1 MKKIDIWKTACA
13 EGEPGCFPQLASYLF
28 NSAFDRTAIM
38 KTVDTHLDK
47 LKDEFHSYFPNIEEM
62 STSLNWIRNPFMVQS
77 ASIPVRL
84 RESLADVST
93 DEGLKMKFSATTLT
107 QFWCEV
113 GREYPDLAEHAI
125 KELLPFGSTY
135 LCEVTFSAM
144 AHIKT
149 KQRNRL
155 DLEKSLITAVATVSP
170 RLTKLMSGKQAH

>member
-1 MKKIDIWKTACA
+1 
-13 EGEPGCFPQLASYLF
+13 
-28 NSAFDRTAIM
+28 M

-47 LKDEFHSYFPNIEEM
+47 LKDEFHSYFPNTAET
-62 STSLNWIRNPFMVQS
+62 STTLNWIRNPFMVQS
-77 ASIPVRL
+77 AIIPVRL
-84 RESLADVST
+84 QESLADVST
-93 DEGLKMKFSATTLT
+93 DEGLKVKFSATTLT
-107 QFWCEV
+107 QFCCDA
-113 GREYPDLAEHAI
+113 GREYPDLAEQAI

-170 RLTKLMSGKQAH
+170 RLTKLMSGNRLRCLIDSTSCEQDRTLTF